1 MSMKVKY
8 EENPEAQRM
17 VKNQLERR
25 GLHDRRVLDVMA
37 RVPRHLF
44 VGGKNKSE
52 AYGDFPIGIGHGQTI
67 SQPYM
72 VAYMT
77 EVLELTGC
85 EKVLEI
91 GTGSGYQTVLL
102 AELSETVYTIERIPE
117 LGEQSRQLLESLG
130 YENVIYKIGD
140 GSTGWAEAAP
150 FDRILVTA
158 AAPFVSATLKHQLT
172 DNGIFVVPVGDYR
185 DYQTLTI
192 IIRRGNSFTSR
203 TDMGCRFVPLLGEE
217 GFD

>member
-1 MSMKVKY
+1 
-8 EENPEAQRM
+8 
-17 VKNQLERR
+17 
-25 GLHDRRVLDVMA
+25 MA

-44 VGGKNKSE
+44 VNAKNKSE
-52 AYGDFPIGIGHGQTI
+52 AYGDFPIGIGFGQTI

-77 EVLELTGC
+77 QVLEMTGN

-102 AELSETVYTIERIPE
+102 AELSATVYTIERIPKLSE
-117 LGEQSRQLLESLG
+117 RSERLLESLG
-130 YENVIYKIGD
+130 YENVVYRIGD
-140 GSTGWAEAAP
+140 GSTGWAEFSP

-158 AAPFVSATLKHQLT
+158 AAPFVSGTLKHQLS
-172 DNGIFVVPVGDYR
+172 DNGVLVVPVGDYR

-192 IIRRGNSFTSR
+192 VFRRGNSFTSK

-217 GFD
+217 GFAN